1 MNPVSEIIKNKQILL
16 FDGHCHLCHG
26 SVKFILKH
34 EKKAEI
40 LFTPL
45 QSEIGKAI
53 LNFYQIDPQVTDS
66 LIFIEHEKAYIKSQ
80 AALKL
85 TPYLKGAYP
94 LLYGFMIFP
103 SFIRDGI
110 YNLIAKKRYQWFG
123 HSDSCMIPDPSY
135 QGRFL

>member
-1 MNPVSEIIKNKQILL
+1 MSIVSEIIKGKKILL
-16 FDGHCHLCHG
+16 FDGHCYLCNG

-40 LFTPL
+40 FFTPL

-53 LNFYQIDPQVTDS
+53 LALYQIDSKVTDS
-66 LIFIEHEKAYIKSQ
+66 LIFIENESIYIRSK

-85 TPYLKGAYP
+85 TRYLKGAYP
-94 LLYGFMIFP
+94 LLYGFIIFP
-103 SFIRDGI
+103 SFISDGV

-123 HSDSCMIPDPSY
+123 RSESCMIPDQSY